1 MLTELDAMR
10 IYAFKMAR
18 EAPQFFDAQNDI
30 VYRPTRRNMSCEVSK
45 RFGVSSRAVRDI
57 WNEKTW
63 THATIALRM
72 LPRSMHPISD
82 AELSTMVRLSI

>member
-45 RFGVSSRAVRDI
+45 RFGVSSRVY
-57 WNEKTW
+57 E
-63 THATIALRM
+63 
-72 LPRSMHPISD
+72 ISGMKKRG
-82 AELSTMVRLSI
+82 LNRPLL